1 MEDEGFCPSLKIVT
15 DKILEEVLKYFVTFL
30 LGGIVFGLGKV
41 FNYWSDSK
49 IREAELKRDLTQIK
63 FNQHTQSQ
71 LLSQIDT
78 KLDAQ
83 DDRADVFD
91 KRLAILEVYMKHSS
105 SGFQRITPGE
115 S

>member
-1 MEDEGFCPSLKIVT
+1 MT

-30 LGGIVFGLGKV
+30 LGGIVFGLGKI
-41 FNYWSDSK
+41 FNYWTDSK
-49 IREAELKRDLTQIK
+49 LREAELKRDLNHIK
-63 FNQHTQSQ
+63 RNQQSQSQ

-91 KRLAILEVYMKHSS
+91 KRLAILEVYMKHNS
-105 SGFQRITPGE
+105 SGFQRITLGE